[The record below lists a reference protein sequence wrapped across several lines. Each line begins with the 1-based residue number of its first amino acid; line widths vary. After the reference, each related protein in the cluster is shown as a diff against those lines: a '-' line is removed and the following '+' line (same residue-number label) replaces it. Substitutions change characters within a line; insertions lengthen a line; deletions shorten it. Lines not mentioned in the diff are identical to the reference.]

1 MQRFTARGINFSY
14 HPTRMVNDWRGTQW
28 LLPAVHPQVREPSSR
43 IVGNRRFV
51 SSLFS
56 SFSFFFFLFHLSV
69 SSQIWAR
76 ARAMGSFVRAVA
88 DSWLAASRAM
98 VMTRVKAEPNRQP
111 IRKILSFSFS
121 FPPNLGYLFCQPATK
136 VGRGGFSSFAGVRHA
151 AAVPP
156 GLSPG
161 PNAIQCWRCTCAQ
174 APKKPCRSEAPEKPC
189 RSGPGPGP
197 EPGRTSA
204 AGGSQDLFEILGIEV
219 IWLRS
224 NGWGR
229 RRPRSQPRPP
239 VPPSPPPPF
248 FGELSGLAQGVRGL
262 QQQCCPASAGWGLL
276 MYDFVLW
283 MN

>member
-56 SFSFFFFLFHLSV
+56 SFSFLFFRFHLSV

-136 VGRGGFSSFAGVRHA
+136 VGRGGVQLIRRSATRCRRTPGALPGAECDPVLALHLCPGAEEALQIGGAGEA
-151 AAVPP
+151 
-156 GLSPG
+156 L
-161 PNAIQCWRCTCAQ
+161 Q
-174 APKKPCRSEAPEKPC
+174 A
-189 RSGPGPGP
+189 G
-197 EPGRTSA
+197 
-204 AGGSQDLFEILGIEV
+204 AGAGAGAGARKDK
-219 IWLRS
+219 
-224 NGWGR
+224 R
-229 RRPRSQPRPP
+229 RRGQ
-239 VPPSPPPPF
+239 
-248 FGELSGLAQGVRGL
+248 SGSV
-262 QQQCCPASAGWGLL
+262 
-276 MYDFVLW
+276 
-283 MN
+283 